1 MLEYQGISGSHLIV
15 VPKSTLSNWM
25 NEIARWAPTLKAIR
39 FHGDKAMREEI
50 IRTQLEPVQRDENR
64 QWHVCV
70 TTYEICNIEKS
81 VLGKFA
87 WNYFIIDEAHRLKN
101 EASSFSK
108 TVRAFETRFRL
119 LLTGGL
125 HFKTHV
131 MSYGRFSTFWSRMY
145 SRVRTSSSKCILTR
159 CVCERVGKLVPR
171 KLTLLSPLRILPS
184 VL

>member
-1 MLEYQGISGSHLIV
+1 
-15 VPKSTLSNWM
+15 VPFALD
-25 NEIARWAPTLKAIR
+25 RWAPTLKAIR

-50 IRTQLEPVQRDENR
+50 IRTQLEPAQRDENR

-108 TVRAFETRFRL
+108 TVRAFETRFPL
-119 LLTGGL
+119 LLTGTPLQNSL
-125 HFKTHV
+125 HEL
-131 MSYGRFSTFWSRMY
+131 WALLN
-145 SRVRTSSSKCILTR
+145 C
-159 CVCERVGKLVPR
+159 LVPDVFE
-171 KLTLLSPLRILPS
+171 SADQFE
-184 VL
+184 